1 VDAWAAR
8 ARPRLGGEPI
18 AVTTA
23 EVTDPQSG
31 RRYGTAVTIRRGRGD
46 AAAQKTLVFI
56 ADLTPVNFLFY
67 GVPTE
72 GIDRVMAQLL
82 TTTLRLVRD
91 VGGRRPPAPRL
102 YAVDRELPS

>member
-1 VDAWAAR
+1 
-8 ARPRLGGEPI
+8 
-18 AVTTA
+18 
-23 EVTDPQSG
+23 
-31 RRYGTAVTIRRGRGD
+31 VTIRRGRRD
-46 AAAQKTLVFI
+46 AAAEKTLVFI

-72 GIDRVMAQLL
+72 GIDQVMAQLL